1 MMVLVTYDVNAED
14 ASGRRRLR
22 RVARACQDN
31 GQRVQKSV
39 FECLVDPGQWAIL
52 ENRLREIINPETDS
66 LRFYF
71 LGNNW
76 HGRIEHVGAKSGYD
90 PEGPLIV

>member
-1 MMVLVTYDVNAED
+1 MMVLVTYDVNTED

-31 GQRVQKSV
+31 GQRVQKAV

-52 ENRLREIINPETDS
+52 ENRLREIINPDTDS

-71 LGNNW
+71 LGSNW
-76 HGRIEHVGAKSGYD
+76 HGRIEHVGAKPGYD

>member
-1 MMVLVTYDVNAED
+1 MMVLVTYDVNTED

-52 ENRLREIINPETDS
+52 ENRLREIINPDTDS

-71 LGNNW
+71 LGSNW
-76 HGRIEHVGAKSGYD
+76 HGRIEHVGAKPGYD